1 MLLDS
6 VFTALS
12 TNYGLRPAS
21 MREGEFSVNEVF
33 ERMFTVLFDTGA
45 LHRSYINKDIVDKHR
60 KEWESKIRPFEAQ
73 VRLADQKTVVK
84 TTEIIRGVLSFV
96 SDEGKEYKGEV
107 DAIVWSMQGLDFI
120 LGLPDIVRNFI
131 TLFFMML
138 KDYRQEHFNGISEQ
152 IEAENM
158 KPSVVS

>member
-12 TNYGLRPAS
+12 TVYGLRPAS
-21 MREGEFSVNEVF
+21 MREGEFSVNEVI

-60 KEWESKIRPFEAQ
+60 KEWESRIRPFEAQ

-96 SDEGKEYKGEV
+96 SDDGKDFKGEV
-107 DAIVWSMQGLDFI
+107 DAIVWNMQGLDFI

-131 TLFFMML
+131 TLFFTMLQDYHEELVNGMM
-138 KDYRQEHFNGISEQ
+138 
-152 IEAENM
+152 
-158 KPSVVS
+158 

>member
-6 VFTALS
+6 VFAALS

-21 MREGEFSVNEVF
+21 MREGEFCVNECF

-73 VRLADQKTVVK
+73 VRLADQKTVVR
-84 TTEIIRGVLSFV
+84 TTEIIRGVLSFM
-96 SDEGKEYKGEV
+96 SDDGKEFKGEV
-107 DAIVWSMQGLDFI
+107 DAIVWNMKGLDFI

-131 TLFFMML
+131 TLFFNML
-138 KDYRQEHFNGISEQ
+138 QDYHDDLVNGIIERPEQEH
-152 IEAENM
+152 M
-158 KPSVVS
+158 KPG